1 MLKDLEQAWRGR
13 LSFPATYRQDTAM
26 IHTEGM
32 SAMGML
38 TARTS
43 RLGPAV
49 LLGLLLSCLPATA
62 TGAAK
67 MYVSDTTL
75 ETILRSGPGNT
86 YRITASI
93 QVGTPVS
100 LLKEESD
107 WAQVGLEDGRTGW
120 IPRQYLSAQ
129 QPWSMTAE
137 KLEKD
142 KKELQSRTGRSEAI
156 HHELREENAALKKQ
170 LESERKE
177 LSTLRQEHDALNK
190 GAAQYLQL
198 KAAHDQLISEFQEYK
213 SKFDEIEKKYTTL
226 SSSTAMEWFLTGAGV
241 LFGGWLLGLF
251 MARSRRRRA
260 AELYR

>member
-1 MLKDLEQAWRGR
+1 MN
-13 LSFPATYRQDTAM
+13 
-26 IHTEGM
+26 
-32 SAMGML
+32 AMGIL
-38 TARTS
+38 TGRTS
-43 RLGPAV
+43 LLEPAV
-49 LLGLLLSCLPATA
+49 VFLVLLLSCIPTTA
-62 TGAAK
+62 TGAAT

-93 QVGTPVS
+93 QVGTMVS
-100 LLKEESD
+100 MLKEEND
-107 WAQVGLEDGRTGW
+107 WAQVAMEDGRTGW

-129 QPWSMTAE
+129 QPWRMTAE
-137 KLEKD
+137 RLEKD
-142 KKELQSRTGRSEAI
+142 KKEFQSRTTRSEAI

-177 LSTLRQEHDALNK
+177 LNTLRQEHDALKK

-198 KAAHDQLISEFQEYK
+198 KAAHDQLIAEFQEYK

-226 SSSTAMEWFLTGAGV
+226 SSSTAIEWFLTGAGV
-241 LFGGWLLGLF
+241 LFGGWLLGLI

>member
-1 MLKDLEQAWRGR
+1 
-13 LSFPATYRQDTAM
+13 
-26 IHTEGM
+26 
-32 SAMGML
+32 MGIL

-43 RLGPAV
+43 RLGPVV
-49 LLGLLLSCLPATA
+49 LFGLLLLFIPAIA

-67 MYVSDTTL
+67 MYVSDVTL
-75 ETILRSGPGNT
+75 ETILRSGPGIA

-93 QVGTPVS
+93 QVGTMVS
-100 LLKEESD
+100 MLKEEGD
-107 WAQVGLEDGRTGW
+107 WAQVELEDGRTGW
-120 IPRQYLSAQ
+120 IPRQYLSAE
-129 QPWSMTAE
+129 QPWRLTAE
-137 KLEKD
+137 RLEKD
-142 KKELQSRTGRSEAI
+142 KKEFQSRTTRSEAI

-177 LSTLRQEHDALNK
+177 LSTLRQEHDALKK

-198 KAAHDQLISEFQEYK
+198 KAAHDQLIAEFQEYK

-226 SSSTAMEWFLTGAGV
+226 SSSTAIEWFLTGAGV
-241 LFGGWLLGLF
+241 LFGGWLLGLI